1 MNERDALNDVAA
13 AIDEI
18 GMCLAGL
25 SERLHERMDEMQGEH
40 YGPGDAACRPVED
53 QGKWMRGA
61 RKELSLLLR
70 EIEGPNP
77 PQAPRR
83 NA

>member
-1 MNERDALNDVAA
+1 MNHDTREGLLDAADALAFAA
-13 AIDEI
+13 DR
-18 GMCLAGL
+18 LAGL
-25 SERLHERMDEMQGEH
+25 AEEH
-40 YGPGDAACRPVED
+40 D
-53 QGKWMRGA
+53 QEVPAEPQDSTRWMRGA
-61 RKELSLLLR
+61 RRELAELIR